1 VRVPDWASGAPTV
14 VLFLV
19 VLAGVTIRV
28 VALGVIPGG
37 RKPSVGMAWLLAVLL
52 SPALGMLGFLLFGR
66 SDVGRRRQ
74 RRQARVDAV
83 VAERSRDLDVPSS
96 LPPAGHPAVAGVVAL
111 NANLGAFPLLHG
123 NAVRF
128 HDSYEGSM
136 VAMAE
141 AVRGATTSVHVEFY
155 IAAWDDVTAP
165 LLEACAKA
173 AARGVDVKLLF
184 DHLGTRRIP
193 SYADLLR
200 RLADTEI
207 QWRAMLPVRPL
218 RGQLRRPDLRNHR
231 KILVVDGT
239 VAFTGSQ
246 NLIEAEYGSKANHRT
261 GRAWV
266 DLMAEVTGPAV
277 AALDVVFATDWYQ
290 ETGERLDVAVHE
302 AAAFPDPAWVPD
314 VPLQVVPSGPGVPG
328 ERNLRMFTSL
338 THGARHRLS
347 ITSPY
352 FVPDESLLY
361 AVTSAAMRGV
371 AVELFVSEE
380 SDQFMVGHAQASYY
394 TALLEAGVTIYLY
407 PAPLVLHSKHLTV
420 DDEIAV
426 IGSSNM
432 DLRSFAL
439 NYEVTVLMVGRQ
451 VVDRMRAV
459 EDGYRARCRALTL
472 EEWRQRPALS
482 RYVDNVMRLTSALQ

>member
-1 VRVPDWASGAPTV
+1 
-14 VLFLV
+14 
-19 VLAGVTIRV
+19 
-28 VALGVIPGG
+28 
-37 RKPSVGMAWLLAVLL
+37 
-52 SPALGMLGFLLFGR
+52 
-66 SDVGRRRQ
+66 
-74 RRQARVDAV
+74 
-83 VAERSRDLDVPSS
+83 
-96 LPPAGHPAVAGVVAL
+96 
-111 NANLGAFPLLHG
+111 
-123 NAVRF
+123 
-128 HDSYEGSM
+128 
-136 VAMAE
+136 
-141 AVRGATTSVHVEFY
+141 
-155 IAAWDDVTAP
+155 
-165 LLEACAKA
+165 
-173 AARGVDVKLLF
+173 
-184 DHLGTRRIP
+184 
-193 SYADLLR
+193 
-200 RLADTEI
+200 
-207 QWRAMLPVRPL
+207 
-218 RGQLRRPDLRNHR
+218 
-231 KILVVDGT
+231 
-239 VAFTGSQ
+239 
-246 NLIEAEYGSKANHRT
+246 
-261 GRAWV
+261 
-266 DLMAEVTGPAV
+266 MAEVTGPAV